1 MSNPTIELSK
11 KQVINVL
18 VQFPPKEL
26 KEIIDTLLKQKAFV
40 PPSLEEITE
49 EASKIVQREGLE
61 PEIIDEAIKWA
72 RSKK

>member
-1 MSNPTIELSK
+1 MSNPTMEISK
-11 KQVINVL
+11 KQAINVL
-18 VQFPPKEL
+18 VQFSPKEL

-49 EASKIVQREGLE
+49 EAGNIIKHEGLK
-61 PEIIDEAIKWA
+61 PEIVDEAIKWA

>member
-18 VQFPPKEL
+18 AQFPPEEL

-49 EASKIVQREGLE
+49 EASRIVQRERLE
-61 PEIIDEAIKWA
+61 PEIVDEAIKWA